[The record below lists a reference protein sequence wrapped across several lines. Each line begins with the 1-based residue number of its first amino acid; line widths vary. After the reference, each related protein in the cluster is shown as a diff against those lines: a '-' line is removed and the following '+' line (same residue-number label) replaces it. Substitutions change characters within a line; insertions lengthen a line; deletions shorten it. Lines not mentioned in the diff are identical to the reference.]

1 MYRFERVYEELV
13 LFDDQLDSEALHQIS
28 KIIEKYYLTSKEK
41 VYYQCLR
48 MYYQNKKQRELSVL
62 LNVDQPNLSAK
73 FSKLRKKLKV
83 VADFLLNVD
92 HSAIFKLNKE
102 KNVKSNLTE
111 RQFEI
116 LMYLL
121 AGNKAYHISKYLQ
134 VSPVAIHQTVTYLKR
149 KLPPNSSAVVFLL
162 NLGSI

>member
-1 MYRFERVYEELV
+1 MYRFETVY
-13 LFDDQLDSEALHQIS
+13 DQLELIEDTSSSSLHLVT
-28 KIIEKYYLTSKEK
+28 KIIYSYYLTPKEK
-41 VYYQCLR
+41 MYFRCLEL
-48 MYYQNKKQRELSVL
+48 YYQNKKQRELSVL